1 MVSQSVVLCCG
12 VLFMHLLLGG
22 GAALNVANGT
32 LNFVAVG
39 DWGGQT
45 DSPYTTQG
53 EESVA
58 EQMGKTAA
66 QMGSQFTLALGDNF
80 YENGVADVDDPRF
93 KETFEVSGMY
103 GVAYCTIELPPMYWF
118 KHA

>member
-1 MVSQSVVLCCG
+1 MSRLVVCCG
-12 VLFMHLLLGG
+12 VLLVLLLMKG
-22 GAALNVANGT
+22 GAALHIANGT

-58 EQMGKTAA
+58 EQMGATAA
-66 QMGSQFTLALGDNF
+66 RLGSQFTLGLGDNF
-80 YENGVADVDDPRF
+80 YENGVADADDPRF
-93 KETFEVSGMY
+93 KETFEVSGMPRSCVEY
-103 GVAYCTIELPPMYWF
+103 IL
-118 KHA
+118 HH